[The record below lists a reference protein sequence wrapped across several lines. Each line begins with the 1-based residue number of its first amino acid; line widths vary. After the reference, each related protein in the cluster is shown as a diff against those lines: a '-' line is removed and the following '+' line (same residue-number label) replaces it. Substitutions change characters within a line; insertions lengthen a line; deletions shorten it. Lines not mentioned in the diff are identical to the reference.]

1 MRSAAECTGCQNSRP
16 SLSPSSP
23 PALFLSSC
31 SCRRQRVASRASIAA
46 WQAVNG
52 VSPVIM
58 TRSSFASLSALSTAG
73 VSGLSGQARTNRPRK
88 VRPRSQISRPSARAS
103 VALIPSGSSFEPNA
117 STRAPRRANHSKS
130 CSYSAG
136 LSVKRS
142 AITSGAPFASTSRR
156 EVLAPPTSSPSISSV
171 ASTDMRFFSDE
182 KGLRWWMR
190 RAALGCARR
199 VSRQS
204 VDTPPKTRVSGLSF
218 ANVQPTAAS
227 VARSIGS
234 PSGCPCALMTP
245 WQPARQ
251 AAASM
256 SRKLGRTSVGTTTDS
271 GAASMSRKL
280 GRTSVG
286 TTTDSGSSRTSPFAT
301 FVASPLST
309 MAAAGVAALVQTPS
323 TIMLSDVSVPV
334 LSKQHTSTFPAEG
347 MRNGSVQYTPAICKA
362 RSEELTAKE
371 SSIGNSGG
379 TTEVMTNVQWSSNL
393 CLSLDSSAHPDLS
406 T

>member
-271 GAASMSRKL
+271 G
-280 GRTSVG
+280 
-286 TTTDSGSSRTSPFAT
+286 SSRTSPFAT